1 MVRCRP
7 VNTSDD
13 VYTAKIQL
21 LFCYSVNMPEKE
33 ENSASIPW
41 LLLITVIGLSS
52 GAFLY
57 FSQLT
62 SSRPGGG
69 DPRLASNTFD
79 DQTVDARLWQDP
91 LGVIVA
97 DLEKDQ
103 KKVVEHSVKHFQ
115 ELVTKKCFTKSE
127 VAPLSTICPLKEE
140 FRYARQFQI
149 LAVMIPGG
157 PYVEDVER
165 RVRSR
170 RAVVEGLGI
179 AGYQPEKDDEIGY
192 FCMPWLPL
200 EPNVATC
207 VPALE
212 KNRSNDERPVFSF
225 KIGILDRGL
234 EPIRMDRKGED
245 LCLLRVPY
253 EWYEPAAFG
262 VKKKNAKHV
271 LVLWLIDD
279 AFRDAPLARL
289 ADLISWFRLQRFT
302 PATRLFPNFGTLF
315 TPVRKGVLLPLP
327 DFAVLGPDNSGTLRK
342 MVLEARADAW
352 HDDTTRCLATT
363 HFYSSQAAAAENQL
377 LPEVPAIGGCSTC
390 QNLIEQKV
398 KGRESGSAFCFERTI
413 LLDDKIVT
421 TLWQELD
428 LRGVKRDDHVAI
440 ISEQD
445 TYYARALSSSFRH
458 PDPGPTPK
466 NIHSYN
472 YLRGIDGKLPSDE
485 KDDREKKDSAA
496 NGSKDTDLSRRP
508 TEQTEGL
515 NQADDL
521 RRLAE
526 MLQNL
531 DIEWRSK
538 GSGELKAIGLLGS
551 DVYDKL
557 ELLKALRPLFP
568 EAVFFTNNLEA
579 RLAHPNEWKETHNLV
594 VVSALGLSLKG
605 ELGEKY
611 QEVAPFRDSGQT
623 ALFAATLEAMGNSDI
638 KKAKPKS
645 PVIFEIGRNGPKELS
660 VPERQ
665 SILIRFGCFIVVC
678 TLFLVWIH
686 LVTRTTPEASSSHES
701 PQSLRNRKPKQGE
714 AGEIPLKKEI
724 AGGQRG
730 EAI

>member
-1 MVRCRP
+1 LV
-7 VNTSDD
+7 
-13 VYTAKIQL
+13 
-21 LFCYSVNMPEKE
+21 FSVTVSEKE
-33 ENSASIPW
+33 EKSASIPW
-41 LLLITVIGLSS
+41 LPLITLIGVSS

-69 DPRLASNTFD
+69 DTRLASNTFD
-79 DQTVDARLWQDP
+79 NQTVDARLWQDP
-91 LGVIVA
+91 LGVVVA

-103 KKVVEHSVKHFQ
+103 KKIVEHSVKHFQ
-115 ELVTKKCFTKSE
+115 ELVTRKCFTESE
-127 VAPLSTICPLKEE
+127 ISPLSAICPLKEE
-140 FRYARQFQI
+140 FRFARQFQI
-149 LAVMIPGG
+149 LAAMIPGG

-207 VPALE
+207 VPVLE

-225 KIGILDRGL
+225 KIGILDKGFD
-234 EPIRMDRKGED
+234 PIRMDRKEED
-245 LCLLRVPY
+245 LRLLRVPY

-289 ADLISWFRLQRFT
+289 ADLISWFRLKRFT
-302 PATRLFPNFGTLF
+302 PGARLLPFFGRLF
-315 TPVRKGVLLPLP
+315 TPVRNGVLLPLP

-352 HDDTTRCLATT
+352 HDETTRCLATT
-363 HFYSSQAAAAENQL
+363 HFFSSQAAAAENQL
-377 LPEVPAIGGCSTC
+377 LPEFPTIGGCFTC

-398 KGRESGSAFCFERTI
+398 KRRESGSAFCFERTI
-413 LLDDKIVT
+413 LLDNEIVT

-458 PDPGPTPK
+458 PDAGPTPK
-466 NIHSYN
+466 NVRSYN

-485 KDDREKKDSAA
+485 KDQREKKSSAA

-508 TEQTEGL
+508 TEETEGL

-531 DIEWRSK
+531 DVEWRSK
-538 GSGELKAIGLLGS
+538 GGGGLKAIGLLGS

-579 RLAHPNEWKETHNLV
+579 RLAHPDEWKETHNLV
-594 VVSALGLSLKG
+594 VVSALGLSLEG

-623 ALFAATLEAMGNSDI
+623 ALFSATLEAMGKPGI
-638 KKAKPKS
+638 KDAKPKS

-660 VPERQ
+660 VPKRQ
-665 SILIRFGCFIVVC
+665 SILIRFGCFIVVG
-678 TLFLVWIH
+678 TLFFIWIH
-686 LVTRTTPEASSSHES
+686 LVSRITPEASWSCES
-701 PQSLRNRKPKQGE
+701 PQSLRNKKSKQGK
-714 AGEIPLKKEI
+714 AREIRLKEKI
-724 AGGQRG
+724 TAGGQRA